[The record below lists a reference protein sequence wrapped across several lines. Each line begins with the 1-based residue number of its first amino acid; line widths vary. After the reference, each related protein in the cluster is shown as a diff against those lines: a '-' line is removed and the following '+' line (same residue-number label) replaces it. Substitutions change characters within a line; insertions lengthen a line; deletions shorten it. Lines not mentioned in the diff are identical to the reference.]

1 MNFDRLSA
9 SSIKAY
15 KQCPFQFHL
24 HYNLKLPE
32 ESQPHPLTL
41 MGSALHLMSEK
52 ATLAHINKTGST
64 NPLDYKAEACTEFK
78 VQAEHMSLLDQFVAN
93 LNDWGYFRNVHRTTG
108 CEVELEFQLSDATLI
123 KGIIDRLDLFDDTA
137 DIIDLKTQKNAF
149 TPEELS
155 DNWQAK
161 IYNIA
166 VRKHYPQVTNRL
178 TVSFWV
184 VRHQVQRVQ
193 LTAEDA
199 VRDEARL
206 MEVAQ
211 EIRGCT
217 DPKPC
222 PTALCQWCGWKRHCP
237 MAGANIKT
245 KFKAKMKGAVTFR

>member
-1 MNFDRLSA
+1 MNFKRLSA
-9 SSIKAY
+9 SAIKTFH
-15 KQCPFQFHL
+15 QCQYQFNL
-24 HYNLKLPE
+24 HYSLELPQE
-32 ESQPHPLTL
+32 DNVHPLTKA
-41 MGSALHLMSEK
+41 GSALHLMGEK

-64 NPLDYKAEACTEFK
+64 NPLDYKAEACAEFK
-78 VQAEHMSLLDQFVAN
+78 VAAEHMPLLDQFVGN
-93 LNDWGYFRNVHRTTG
+93 LNMWGYFRNVSRTAG
-108 CEVELEFQLSDATLI
+108 CEVEVEFQLTDGTII
-123 KGIIDRLDLFDDTA
+123 KGYIDRLDLFDDTA
-137 DIIDLKTQKNAF
+137 DIIDLKTQRNAF

-155 DNWQAK
+155 DNWQAR

-166 VRKHYPQVTNRL
+166 VRKKFPQVTNSL

-184 VRHQVQRVQ
+184 VRHLVQRVQ

-199 VRDEARL
+199 ERDLVRLLDI
-206 MEVAQ
+206 AQ
-211 EIRGCT
+211 EIRACS